1 MLNEL
6 KAKLSS
12 GSDADALAYI
22 RSLSDGQQKDLI
34 VDLAMEAGS
43 GDDLTRYNALLEK
56 LERVEEEI
64 EATKTPA
71 ADQPDAGKSNGAAKN
86 APPPQKKA
94 EVFPPKPSDNAAET
108 AGCGCSPG
116 SCTVM

>member
-1 MLNEL
+1 MLTEL

-56 LERVEEEI
+56 LEQVEEEI
-64 EATKTPA
+64 EAIKTPA
-71 ADQPDAGKSNGAAKN
+71 ADQPDASKSNGAAKS
-86 APPPQKKA
+86 PPQKKA
-94 EVFPPKPSDNAAET
+94 EVFPPKPSENSAET

-116 SCTVM
+116 SCSVM